1 MQLAKPMLEASPP
14 LRLAASAVF
23 HNLIDPAIKT
33 RLFVLVRACASGRA
47 SAEAH
52 KAGLAKQA
60 ALIPSFAV
68 FRQLCMEDLTEA
80 FHEDRQIPARAQR
93 NRRLVWLNFFKPF
106 ARLHRI
112 GQALAI
118 RAIDRQ
124 GHYECELTEARLPDY
139 WVQWFKLGRRLGM
152 SEAALEQA
160 ARSAVE
166 LKPAQHAERAVR
178 AVAN

>member
-1 MQLAKPMLEASPP
+1 MQIAKPMLEAAP
-14 LRLAASAVF
+14 RVTANAGF
-23 HNLIDPAIKT
+23 HPLIDPAVKA
-33 RLFVLVRACASGRA
+33 RVFVLVRACAHGRA

-106 ARLHRI
+106 ARLHGI

-124 GHYECELTEARLPDY
+124 GHYTCELTEPCLPDY
-139 WVQWFKLGRRLGM
+139 WEQWFKLGRKLGM
-152 SEAALEQA
+152 SEATLEHA
-160 ARSAVE
+160 ARSAGE
-166 LKPAQHAERAVR
+166 NPAQPAARASMRV
-178 AVAN
+178 VMN